1 MAIKNCKLLNYTKN
15 RYVTIKKKQA
25 EQGRGLE
32 LWKRKDNGGIFEEGR
47 KKKGGTGENAEPLQ
61 QSFTLALRLQGCF

>member
-32 LWKRKDNGGIFEEGR
+32 LWKRKDNGGDFRRGK
-47 KKKGGTGENAEPLQ
+47 KKKGGD
-61 QSFTLALRLQGCF
+61 R

>member
-1 MAIKNCKLLNYTKN
+1 MVAIKNCKLLNYTKN

-32 LWKRKDNGGIFEEGR
+32 LWKRKDNGGGGGFSKRE
-47 KKKGGTGENAEPLQ
+47 KKKRGGRVRT
-61 QSFTLALRLQGCF
+61 R